1 VALGSYGASLTLG
14 YIRLPFQGTK
24 WTDSQE
30 KIEISAVNLRFYAIS
45 SSFFA
50 LSDSLFPTN
59 QNGQAAYAAPQAPHK
74 PLVCLRVP

>member
-14 YIRLPFQGTK
+14 CIRLPLRGAK

-30 KIEISAVNLRFYAIS
+30 KIKISAENLRFSCYLIE
-45 SSFFA
+45 FFCFVQ
-50 LSDSLFPTN
+50 LLFPTN

-74 PLVCLRVP
+74 PFV